1 MDGSSL
7 PLLGM
12 LVFGL
17 FALWA
22 QWCPQKWFRVVAS
35 FLLCTIVCVSVASAV
50 WANVHKV
57 VASIGYG
64 FVAREI
70 WISAR

>member
-12 LVFGL
+12 IVFGS

-22 QWCPQKWFRVVAS
+22 QWCLRKWFRVVVS
-35 FLLCTIVCVSVASAV
+35 FLLCTIVCVSMASAV

-64 FVAREI
+64 FVARET
-70 WISAR
+70 WMFAR